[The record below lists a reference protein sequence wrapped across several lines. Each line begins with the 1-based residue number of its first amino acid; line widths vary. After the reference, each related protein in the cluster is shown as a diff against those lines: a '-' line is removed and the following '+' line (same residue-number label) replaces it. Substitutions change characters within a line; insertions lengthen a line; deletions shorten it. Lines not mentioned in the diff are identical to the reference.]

1 MPVRRGARLI
11 TRSVVSG
18 RALAAAALLLMLT
31 ACAGGVFGRQYE
43 YDEQL
48 YLSADGSATVDIS
61 ASIPALIALHGLP
74 LDPAPRARIDR
85 DEVRAMV
92 EEPGLEIARV
102 SRVWRRDGRQFIQI
116 RADIDDVRNLGKTKL
131 FQSATVTLT
140 DMPDG
145 TREFRQ
151 RIAAP
156 AGTVP
161 EGVDFGWTGGEL
173 AAFKVHLP
181 SRVHAHNV
189 RDIDTNDTGTV
200 ERGNILT
207 WEQRLT
213 DRLAGKPMDLHV
225 SMESGSILYRTLSIF
240 ALSFGAAILLLS
252 LIVWS
257 IIRRG
262 KARNRARV

>member
-1 MPVRRGARLI
+1 V
-11 TRSVVSG
+11 
-18 RALAAAALLLMLT
+18 AAAALLLVLT
-31 ACAGGVFGRQYE
+31 ACAGGGFGRQYE
-43 YDEQL
+43 YDEQI
-48 YLSADGSATVDIS
+48 YLSADGSASVDIS

-116 RADIDDVRNLGKTKL
+116 RVDVEDVRTLGSTKL
-131 FQSATVTLT
+131 FQWAAVTLT

-145 TREFRQ
+145 TREFRE
-151 RIAAP
+151 RIGAP
-156 AGTVP
+156 VGKGTDP
-161 EGVDFGWTGGEL
+161 ASAGWTGREL
-173 AAFKVHLP
+173 VAFKLHLP
-181 SRVHAHNV
+181 SRIHAHNV
-189 RDIDTNDTGTV
+189 RDIDTNETGTV
-200 ERGNILT
+200 ARGNILT
-207 WEQRLT
+207 WEQRLA
-213 DRLAGKPMDLHV
+213 DRLAGKPIDMHV

-252 LIVWS
+252 LIIWS

-262 KARNRARV
+262 RARNRARA